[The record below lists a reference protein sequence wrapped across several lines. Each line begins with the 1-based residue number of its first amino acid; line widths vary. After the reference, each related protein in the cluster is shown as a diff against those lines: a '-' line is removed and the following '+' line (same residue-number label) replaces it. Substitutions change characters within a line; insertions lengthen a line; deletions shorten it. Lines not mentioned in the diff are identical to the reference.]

1 MTSII
6 GISCYYHDSAA
17 ALVKDGKI
25 IAAVQEERFTRVKND
40 PSFPTNSIKYILK
53 SNKTKLSDIDHIVF
67 YEKPFLKFS
76 RILETYL
83 ANAPFGFTSFK
94 RSIPLWVKDK
104 LFQKQNIIN
113 ELKKI
118 DKFFNKKILFSD
130 HHLSHAASAF
140 YPSPFRESLIIT
152 LDAVGEYTTTSI
164 SIGKEN
170 KIFFKKKINY
180 PHSLGMLYSAFTYY
194 CGFKVNEGEYKL
206 MGLAPYG
213 KPKYEKIILDNL
225 ISFQEDGSFQLN
237 MNYFD
242 FSTGLKMI
250 NSKFEKL
257 FKRNTRDP
265 KKEDLEIFHMDIA
278 SSVQKVLE
286 IIVLRIC
293 EYFKDHYKIK
303 NLSLAGGV
311 ALNCVLNGKIL
322 DTKLFEDIWIQPAA
336 GDAGGALG
344 AALSVWYHH
353 LGNERKLLPERDSM
367 NGSFLGPSFTNVEI
381 KKELDELN
389 IKYDKLSDEKIYD
402 TVSDLIINGNLI
414 GWFQDALEF
423 GPRALGNRSIIADP
437 RSPTMQ
443 KKINMKIKFREGF
456 RPFAPAILNEKS
468 SEFFVN
474 NNNNPYMLVITQLK
488 DELKK
493 NTEKLI
499 ITEGFKKLN
508 VLRSDIQA
516 VTHVDY
522 SARVQ
527 SVFKDTNKKFYLL
540 INKFYEK
547 TGCPILVNTSF
558 NVNNEPIVCTV
569 KDAYNCFKKTDLDY
583 LVCGNFLIK
592 KTN

>member
-1 MTSII
+1 
-6 GISCYYHDSAA
+6 
-17 ALVKDGKI
+17 
-25 IAAVQEERFTRVKND
+25 
-40 PSFPTNSIKYILK
+40 
-53 SNKTKLSDIDHIVF
+53 
-67 YEKPFLKFS
+67 
-76 RILETYL
+76 
-83 ANAPFGFTSFK
+83 
-94 RSIPLWVKDK
+94 
-104 LFQKQNIIN
+104 
-113 ELKKI
+113 
-118 DKFFNKKILFSD
+118 
-130 HHLSHAASAF
+130 
-140 YPSPFRESLIIT
+140 
-152 LDAVGEYTTTSI
+152 
-164 SIGKEN
+164 
-170 KIFFKKKINY
+170 
-180 PHSLGMLYSAFTYY
+180 
-194 CGFKVNEGEYKL
+194 
-206 MGLAPYG
+206 
-213 KPKYEKIILDNL
+213 
-225 ISFQEDGSFQLN
+225 
-237 MNYFD
+237 
-242 FSTGLKMI
+242 
-250 NSKFEKL
+250 
-257 FKRNTRDP
+257 
-265 KKEDLEIFHMDIA
+265 
-278 SSVQKVLE
+278 
-286 IIVLRIC
+286 
-293 EYFKDHYKIK
+293 
-303 NLSLAGGV
+303 
-311 ALNCVLNGKIL
+311 
-322 DTKLFEDIWIQPAA
+322 
-336 GDAGGALG
+336 
-344 AALSVWYHH
+344 
-353 LGNERKLLPERDSM
+353 M

-389 IKYDKLSDEKIYD
+389 IKYDELSDEKIYD

>member
-225 ISFQEDGSFQLN
+225 ISFQEEYVN
-237 MNYFD
+237 I
-242 FSTGLKMI
+242 LKI
-250 NSKFEKL
+250 IIKL
-257 FKRNTRDP
+257 KT
-265 KKEDLEIFHMDIA
+265 
-278 SSVQKVLE
+278 
-286 IIVLRIC
+286 
-293 EYFKDHYKIK
+293 
-303 NLSLAGGV
+303 
-311 ALNCVLNGKIL
+311 
-322 DTKLFEDIWIQPAA
+322 
-336 GDAGGALG
+336 
-344 AALSVWYHH
+344 YH
-353 LGNERKLLPERDSM
+353 
-367 NGSFLGPSFTNVEI
+367 
-381 KKELDELN
+381 
-389 IKYDKLSDEKIYD
+389 
-402 TVSDLIINGNLI
+402 
-414 GWFQDALEF
+414 
-423 GPRALGNRSIIADP
+423 
-437 RSPTMQ
+437 
-443 KKINMKIKFREGF
+443 
-456 RPFAPAILNEKS
+456 
-468 SEFFVN
+468 
-474 NNNNPYMLVITQLK
+474 
-488 DELKK
+488 
-493 NTEKLI
+493 
-499 ITEGFKKLN
+499 
-508 VLRSDIQA
+508 
-516 VTHVDY
+516 
-522 SARVQ
+522 
-527 SVFKDTNKKFYLL
+527 
-540 INKFYEK
+540 
-547 TGCPILVNTSF
+547 
-558 NVNNEPIVCTV
+558 
-569 KDAYNCFKKTDLDY
+569 
-583 LVCGNFLIK
+583 
-592 KTN
+592 